1 MRFQDKVAIITG
13 GADGI
18 ARATARIMAR
28 EGGYVVAADV
38 NAAGLATLDDE
49 LKAAGNKLLTVETD
63 VLDPQQ
69 VQRLVDTAVDTCGR
83 VDILVNAVGGSTVIP
98 NSRAYLDELS
108 LEEWERVLNFNLRG
122 TFLCTSAVLKQ
133 MKKQGAGGKIV
144 NISSLAGHG
153 ISATSSSA
161 YSAAKAGIMALTRKV
176 AREAGP
182 HGITC
187 NAIAPGATASSRTS
201 LNAGMSEQ
209 QRRELVD
216 PVPLG
221 RIAQPEDQAK
231 VIAFLASEDAD
242 YVTGVIIDV
251 NGGRY

>member
-1 MRFQDKVAIITG
+1 MRFKDKVAIITG

-18 ARATARIMAR
+18 ARATARILAK
-28 EGGYVVAADV
+28 EGASVVAADI
-38 NAAGLATLDDE
+38 NTAGLKQLKDE
-49 LKAAGNKLLTVETD
+49 IDASKGNILTVHAN
-63 VLDPQQ
+63 VLEPPEVDD
-69 VQRLVDTAVDTCGR
+69 LVKATVNHFGK
-83 VDILVNAVGGSTVIP
+83 VDILVNAVGGSTVIA

-108 LEEWERVLNFNLRG
+108 LEEWDRILEFNLRG
-122 TFLCTSAVLKQ
+122 TFLCSSKVLRQ
-133 MKKQGAGGKIV
+133 MKAQGTGGKIV

-182 HGITC
+182 YGITC

-201 LNAGMSEQ
+201 LNAGLTDQ
-209 QRRELVD
+209 QKRELVD

-231 VIAFLASEDAD
+231 VIAFLASGDAD